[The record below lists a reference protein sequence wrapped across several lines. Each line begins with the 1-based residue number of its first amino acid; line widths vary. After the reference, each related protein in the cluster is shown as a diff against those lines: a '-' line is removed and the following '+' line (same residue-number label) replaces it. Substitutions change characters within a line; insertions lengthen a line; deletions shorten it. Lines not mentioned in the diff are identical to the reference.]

1 MQKKL
6 PKSLVSEFNV
16 KVYSEN
22 NIESSIRYIVKE
34 SKFNILVNGKK
45 FTSAMLLPDKIK
57 EFTYGF
63 LFTSDIIQKS
73 SDIVHFRTCE
83 QNNIYIYLEDMY
95 FDVSTKKEWTVTS
108 GCGGGKVLEKTYS
121 TSDKIIFGTKF
132 AFDEIITLF
141 TRLESESELHTHTR
155 CVHKAYFKSVDG
167 FVFTC
172 EDIGRHNTIDKT
184 IGAVLL
190 NNASFDGIILSTG
203 RLTSEMILKCA
214 KAKIPVVVS
223 RTAPSEEGIKIA
235 KKSNM
240 TLIGLTTKKG
250 FTVFTGEER
259 IM

>member
-6 PKSLVSEFNV
+6 PKSLVSEYKV
-16 KVYSEN
+16 KIYSEN
-22 NIESSIRYIVKE
+22 NIENSERYIIKE
-34 SKFNILVNGKK
+34 SKFNILVNGQK

-73 SDIVHFRTCE
+73 SDIVHFRTCD
-83 QNNIYIYLEDMY
+83 QNNIYTYLEDMY

-121 TSDKIIFGTKF
+121 ANDKITFDTKIEF
-132 AFDEIITLF
+132 KEIIDLF
-141 TRLESESELHTHTR
+141 TKLEKESELHTHTR

-184 IGAVLL
+184 IGAILL
-190 NNASFDGIILSTG
+190 NNASFEGIILSTG

-259 IM
+259 II

>member
-6 PKSLVSEFNV
+6 PKNLVSEYKV
-16 KVYSEN
+16 KIYSEN
-22 NIESSIRYIVKE
+22 NIENGIRHIVKE
-34 SKFNILVNGKK
+34 SKFNIFINGKK

-57 EFTYGF
+57 EFVYGF

-73 SDIVHFRTCE
+73 SDVVHFRTCE
-83 QNNIYIYLEDMY
+83 QNNIYTYLEDMY

-121 TSDKIIFGTKF
+121 GKGKITFDTKF
-132 AFDEIITLF
+132 EFKEIIDLF
-141 TRLESESELHTHTR
+141 TKMEKESYLHTYTR
-155 CVHKAYFKSVDG
+155 CVHKAYFKSVNG

-184 IGAVLL
+184 IGAILL
-190 NNASFDGIILSTG
+190 NDASFNGIILTTG

-214 KAKIPVVVS
+214 RANIPVVVS

-235 KKSNM
+235 KNSNM
-240 TLIGLTTKKG
+240 TLIGLTSKKG
-250 FTVFTGEER
+250 FALFTGEER
-259 IM
+259 II